1 MSVPVSSGSEI
12 FYKMVQDREIT
23 VTHRLSMYSKHSYWV
38 AVNIDHG
45 PDQHAFSRI
54 SLHKAGE
61 LHGKVHFIMWHFKDH
76 DDKGAGVGVK
86 ECEPPD
92 EIWDPASVSDLFHLM
107 IREPIVIKFHR
118 WWQEEIISLI
128 VTGIRST

>member
-1 MSVPVSSGSEI
+1 MVQLNSHLTMSLPVRDGSEF

-45 PDQHAFSRI
+45 PEQHAFSQI
-54 SLHKAGE
+54 SLHKEEE
-61 LHGKVHFIMWHFKDH
+61 LEGKVHFIMWHFEDH

-86 ECEPPD
+86 EWEQPD
-92 EIWDPASVSDLFHLM
+92 EIWDPASVSNLASSDNKRTDCH
-107 IREPIVIKFHR
+107 
-118 WWQEEIISLI
+118 
-128 VTGIRST
+128 